1 VLPPRPNCAAPTHGF
16 SGRNE
21 PLPAATISVFTTPT
35 IGVCNCLAGGEK
47 WLSGGC
53 EPNPARPRL
62 LARVVARQGYCAV
75 QQGNALAM
83 TERPLTL
90 DGRLEGTPPIGKELP
105 MELTATVTAIM
116 AIMSFG
122 FLAAVILG
130 MI

>member
-1 VLPPRPNCAAPTHGF
+1 
-16 SGRNE
+16 
-21 PLPAATISVFTTPT
+21 
-35 IGVCNCLAGGEK
+35 
-47 WLSGGC
+47 
-53 EPNPARPRL
+53 
-62 LARVVARQGYCAV
+62 
-75 QQGNALAM
+75 M

-105 MELTATVTAIM
+105 MELTATITGIM